1 MNPSQ
6 HPPEHTRG
14 RQHRGGPRR
23 PLRLLARR
31 LGLEGDQLATVAG
44 ILEDQRIEQAQA
56 KVDRRR
62 AAKLHAEALTGE
74 AFDPSKAQAA
84 GAQVI
89 EAVTRVQHA
98 RAEALATLHAIL
110 APEQRAKL
118 GVMLRSGLLTR

>member
-1 MNPSQ
+1 MNP
-6 HPPEHTRG
+6 HPHTPEHTRS
-14 RQHRGGPRR
+14 RPHHGGPRR

-62 AAKLHAEALTGE
+62 AAKLHAESLTGE
-74 AFDPSKAQAA
+74 TFDASKAEAA

-89 EAVTRVQHA
+89 EAVTRVQRA
-98 RAEALATLHAIL
+98 RAEALAALHATL
-110 APEQRAKL
+110 APEQRAQL
-118 GVMLRSGLLTR
+118 GVMLRSGLLAR